1 MVEYLELGKGGMP
14 VTELLK
20 VDDIVV
26 VRRQG
31 ARLLDSLFL
40 LVPLVLGIPVIVGL
54 LGVFVL
60 MLWIFFTQVKIL
72 ALLVAVALVFGFLTA
87 AYSYLCIQG
96 ILFSFKVVLTEDSYR
111 LANGLLRFSLRIRP
125 KTAQIIVFPTYSRGS
140 WGYGAKLKITSK
152 KIALPLVP
160 KRVVGTKHDA
170 LQVAVKIRDWLQ
182 RNSTIADVTL
192 AEWGDTNQVQPGLDY
207 IR

>member
-54 LGVFVL
+54 LVVFVL

-72 ALLVAVALVFGFLTA
+72 ALLVAVALVFGFLT
-87 AYSYLCIQG
+87 
-96 ILFSFKVVLTEDSYR
+96 
-111 LANGLLRFSLRIRP
+111 
-125 KTAQIIVFPTYSRGS
+125 
-140 WGYGAKLKITSK
+140 
-152 KIALPLVP
+152 
-160 KRVVGTKHDA
+160 
-170 LQVAVKIRDWLQ
+170 
-182 RNSTIADVTL
+182 
-192 AEWGDTNQVQPGLDY
+192 
-207 IR
+207 